1 MFLSFL
7 TVGVTLASSI
17 QDPATGRRESPA
29 PPLRAALGGDQD
41 WIIPAGSVVVFDTS
55 YSLVNGQPVT
65 GGQVG
70 VHDLCVESGAVLKV
84 QGPNPFV
91 VTASGAVQI
100 DGLID
105 LSGDWSNGVVSI
117 NTSEIPEPGAA
128 GQAGGGRGGT
138 GSPLTTAS
146 SPSGDP
152 GFGAFGDS
160 AVGGR
165 GGETGWSSTSS
176 FNLRR
181 GAGGGGGRFGPD
193 VFDQSQIGLD
203 AEPGFD
209 NTQAENGALSGPG
222 PAHGGSIGSSP
233 FDDGDPR
240 NDHYGLKLNLETG
253 AIVVGE
259 LKKPWAGA
267 GGGGGGDASQV
278 PAGQSVPPPYVLGGD
293 EKGAGGGGGGGSL
306 HLMSLGPIAFGPLGE
321 IRSRGGAGGG
331 GENTLFLNR
340 VGGASGGG
348 SGGHVI
354 LQCAGVIDLSLSLGA
369 STTAGQQAGGILAT
383 GGQGGAGKNDLGGA
397 FVSPGGQFETV
408 PSLDGCPD
416 GYPTAG
422 TNSCRGHVD
431 GAGGDGGPGLVQLHT
446 LTGFDPTN
454 PSILLPPGKSI
465 GDVCKPLPV
474 GADGSIVLQPRFP
487 GLAGDESATA
497 SGSSESSRWKRVLR
511 VDPSQS
517 LMQLLR

>member
-1 MFLSFL
+1 MLLSFL

-17 QDPATGRRESPA
+17 QDPATGRPESPA
-29 PPLRAALGGDQD
+29 PPLGAALGGDQD

-55 YSLVNGQPVT
+55 FSLVNGQPVT

-70 VHDLCVESGAVLKV
+70 VHDLRVESGAVLKV

-105 LSGDWSNGVVSI
+105 LSGDWSKGVVSI
-117 NTSEIPEPGAA
+117 DTSEIPEPGAA
-128 GQAGGGRGGT
+128 GQAGGGQGGT

-146 SPSGDP
+146 SFSGDP

-160 AVGGR
+160 AVGGG
-165 GGETGWSSTSS
+165 GGETGWSSTS
-176 FNLRR
+176 FVNLRR

-209 NTQAENGALSGPG
+209 NTEAENGALSGPG

-278 PAGQSVPPPYVLGGD
+278 PAGQSFPPPYVLGGD

-306 HLMSLGPIAFGPLGE
+306 HLMSFGPIAFGPLGE

-331 GENTLFLNR
+331 GENTMFLNR
-340 VGGASGGG
+340 VGGGSGGG
-348 SGGHVI
+348 SGGHVV
-354 LQCAGVIDLSLSLGA
+354 LETAAYIDLSQA
-369 STTAGQQAGGILAT
+369 SGPALVAR
-383 GGQGGAGKNDLGGA
+383 GGQGGAGKDDLGGA
-397 FVSPGGQFETV
+397 FKSSNGQKETPPHLDAC
-408 PSLDGCPD
+408 PSGQNGCIGPV
-416 GYPTAG
+416 
-422 TNSCRGHVD
+422 N
-431 GAGGDGGPGLVQLHT
+431 GAGGDGSPGLVQLHVPRSDAP
-446 LTGFDPTN
+446 LAN
-454 PSILLPPGKSI
+454 VRLPVGVSLAELSA
-465 GDVCKPLPV
+465 PLPV
-474 GADGSIVLQPRFP
+474 GAG
-487 GLAGDESATA
+487 T
-497 SGSSESSRWKRVLR
+497 
-511 VDPSQS
+511 PSQ
-517 LMQLLR
+517 LLPTFDAGSRAAVFGAIARRAVPLELVFRPGFYGIE